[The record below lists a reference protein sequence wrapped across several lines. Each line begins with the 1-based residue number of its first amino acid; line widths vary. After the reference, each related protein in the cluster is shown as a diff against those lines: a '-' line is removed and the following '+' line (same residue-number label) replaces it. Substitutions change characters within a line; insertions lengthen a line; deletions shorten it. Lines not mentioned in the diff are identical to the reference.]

1 MIKKIELSLDKL
13 EPLVQLDDE
22 SVGKML
28 KAIYH
33 YVLTQEVPDFGKGNQ
48 LLPFVFSIYK
58 PILDAQIA
66 SADRRSAVNSENAK
80 GKAASGNDK
89 SSKSKSRRIRK
100 ETLSEED
107 ISSPSEPIANLD
119 AESDDSS
126 QTASSA
132 STATSFEQIESIY
145 PKKASVGAYRD
156 EALATWTNLDESERI
171 ASIAYVPTLSSMQNP
186 PFLNQYLKTA
196 PWRSSQAEDLK

>member
-89 SSKSKSRRIRK
+89 SSKSKSRRARK

-107 ISSPSEPIANLD
+107 VSSPSEPIANQD
-119 AESDDSS
+119 TKSIDS
-126 QTASSA
+126 APSA
-132 STATSFEQIESIY
+132 STSTSFEQIESIY

-156 EALATWTNLDESERI
+156 EALATWANLDESERI
-171 ASIAYVPTLSSMQNP
+171 ASIAYVPTFSSMPNP

-196 PWRSSQAEDLK
+196 PWRSAQAEDLK

>member
-1 MIKKIELSLDKL
+1 MIKKVELSLDKL

-66 SADRRSAVNSENAK
+66 SADRRSTVNSENAK

-89 SSKSKSRRIRK
+89 SSKSKSRRARK
-100 ETLSEED
+100 ELPSEED
-107 ISSPSEPIANLD
+107 ISLPSEPIANQD
-119 AESDDSS
+119 TKSIDS
-126 QTASSA
+126 APSA
-132 STATSFEQIESIY
+132 STSTSFEQIEAIY

-156 EALATWTNLDESERI
+156 EALATWANLDESERI
-171 ASIAYVPTLSSMQNP
+171 ASIAYVPTLSSMPNP

-196 PWRSSQAEDLK
+196 PWRSAQAEDLK

>member
-1 MIKKIELSLDKL
+1 MIKKIELFLDKL

-80 GKAASGNDK
+80 GKAASGSDK
-89 SSKSKSRRIRK
+89 SSKYKSRRAKK
-100 ETLSEED
+100 EALSEQD
-107 ISSPSEPIANLD
+107 ISSPSEPIANQD
-119 AESDDSS
+119 TESIDSEP
-126 QTASSA
+126 SA
-132 STATSFEQIESIY
+132 SAATTFEQIESIY

-156 EALATWTNLDESERI
+156 EALATWTNLDEAERI
-171 ASIAYVPTLSSMQNP
+171 ASIAYVPTFSSMPNP

-196 PWRSSQAEDLK
+196 PWRSAQAEDLK

>member
-58 PILDAQIA
+58 PFLDAQIA

-80 GKAASGNDK
+80 GKTANGSDK
-89 SSKSKSRRIRK
+89 SSKNKSRRARK
-100 ETLSEED
+100 EIPSEED
-107 ISSPSEPIANLD
+107 ISLPSEPIANQD
-119 AESDDSS
+119 TKSIDS
-126 QTASSA
+126 APSA
-132 STATSFEQIESIY
+132 STSTSFEQIESIY

-156 EALATWTNLDESERI
+156 EALATWANLDESERI
-171 ASIAYVPTLSSMQNP
+171 ASIAYVPTFSSMPNP

-196 PWRSSQAEDLK
+196 PWRSAQAEDLK

>member
-89 SSKSKSRRIRK
+89 SSKNKSRRIRK
-100 ETLSEED
+100 EIPSEED
-107 ISSPSEPIANLD
+107 ISLPSEPIAD
-119 AESDDSS
+119 QYAESDDLH
-126 QTASSA
+126 QTVSSA
-132 STATSFEQIESIY
+132 PTATTFEQIEAIY
-145 PKKASVGAYRD
+145 PKKASIGAYRD
-156 EALATWTNLDESERI
+156 EALATWANLDESERI
-171 ASIAYVPTLSSMQNP
+171 ASIAYVPTFSSMPNP

-196 PWRSSQAEDLK
+196 PWRSAQAEDLK

>member
-58 PILDAQIA
+58 PFLDAH
-66 SADRRSAVNSENAK
+66 RSAVNSENAK
-80 GKAASGNDK
+80 GKAVNGSDK
-89 SSKSKSRRIRK
+89 SSKNKSRRARK
-100 ETLSEED
+100 EIPSEEG
-107 ISSPSEPIANLD
+107 ISLPSEPIANQD
-119 AESDDSS
+119 TKSIDS
-126 QTASSA
+126 APSA
-132 STATSFEQIESIY
+132 STSTSFEQIEAIY

-156 EALATWTNLDESERI
+156 EALATWANLDESERI
-171 ASIAYVPTLSSMQNP
+171 ASIAYVPTLSSMPNP
-186 PFLNQYLKTA
+186 PFLNQYLETA
-196 PWRSSQAEDLK
+196 PWRSAQAEDLK

>member
-58 PILDAQIA
+58 PFLDAQIA

-80 GKAASGNDK
+80 GKAVNGSDK
-89 SSKSKSRRIRK
+89 SSKNKSRRARK
-100 ETLSEED
+100 ELPSEED
-107 ISSPSEPIANLD
+107 ISLPSEPIANQD
-119 AESDDSS
+119 TKSIDS
-126 QTASSA
+126 APSA
-132 STATSFEQIESIY
+132 STSTSFEQIEAIY

-156 EALATWTNLDESERI
+156 EALATWANLDESERI
-171 ASIAYVPTLSSMQNP
+171 ASIAYVPTLSSMPNP

-196 PWRSSQAEDLK
+196 PWRSAQAEDLK

>member
-80 GKAASGNDK
+80 GKAVNGSDK
-89 SSKSKSRRIRK
+89 SSKNKSRRARK
-100 ETLSEED
+100 EIPSEED
-107 ISSPSEPIANLD
+107 ISLPSEPIANQD
-119 AESDDSS
+119 TKSIDS
-126 QTASSA
+126 APSA
-132 STATSFEQIESIY
+132 SASTSFEQIESIY

-156 EALATWTNLDESERI
+156 KALATWANLDESERI
-171 ASIAYVPTLSSMQNP
+171 ASIAYVPTFSSMPNP

-196 PWRSSQAEDLK
+196 PWRSAQAEDLK

>member
-66 SADRRSAVNSENAK
+66 SADRRSTVNSENAK
-80 GKAASGNDK
+80 GKAVNGSDK
-89 SSKSKSRRIRK
+89 SSKNKSRRVRK
-100 ETLSEED
+100 EIPSEED
-107 ISSPSEPIANLD
+107 ISLPSEPIANQD
-119 AESDDSS
+119 TKSIDS
-126 QTASSA
+126 APSA
-132 STATSFEQIESIY
+132 SESTSFEQIESIY

-156 EALATWTNLDESERI
+156 EALATWANLDESERI
-171 ASIAYVPTLSSMQNP
+171 ASIAYVPTFSSMPNP

-196 PWRSSQAEDLK
+196 PWRSAQAEDLK